1 MKSIYIVAAL
11 IFIAVAS
18 VAQTR
23 VVQGVLTAYNKYPVA
38 NI

>member
-23 VVQGVLTAYNKYPVA
+23 VVQGVLTAYKNTR
-38 NI
+38 